1 MNLTVSNKTNTLQ
14 ALFYKGYRA
23 LAHGT
28 PIVGTLHL
36 LEITCRTQ
44 SPVLSLCN

>member
-28 PIVGTLHL
+28 PHPNRFLMSNLTL
-36 LEITCRTQ
+36 
-44 SPVLSLCN
+44 SSLI